1 MAGGLRPSISAHELL
16 FRDIPPDDGWQGHE
30 ARPSS
35 ADGSP
40 LCCLLAYLQSRWPI
54 SPNRHRRAL
63 PLVVAPPRQWIADDQ
78 ARNREPGGLWLA
90 TEDCHRRNRWPCSAT
105 GSLPA
110 PARCAGRESSARF
123 V

>member
-1 MAGGLRPSISAHELL
+1 MTWRLQPSVSANEPLS
-16 FRDIPPDDGWQGHE
+16 RDIPPDDGRQGHE
-30 ARPSS
+30 VLPSS

-40 LCCLLAYLQSRWPI
+40 LCCLQAYLQSRWPI
-54 SPNRHRRAL
+54 PPNRHWHA
-63 PLVVAPPRQWIADDQ
+63 PHLVVAPPRQLIADDQ

-90 TEDCHRRNRWPCSAT
+90 TEDCRRRNRWLCSAA

-110 PARCAGRESSARF
+110 PALY